1 MKVWYLTATRNGR
14 SQTIRLYE
22 EQEWEAILGG
32 MIEVLKRSED
42 SILWSK
48 GEIVLTSED
57 GRIIQTMKQKGIKS

>member
-1 MKVWYLTATRNGR
+1 MKVWYLTATRKGR

-22 EQEWEAILGG
+22 EHEWEAILGG